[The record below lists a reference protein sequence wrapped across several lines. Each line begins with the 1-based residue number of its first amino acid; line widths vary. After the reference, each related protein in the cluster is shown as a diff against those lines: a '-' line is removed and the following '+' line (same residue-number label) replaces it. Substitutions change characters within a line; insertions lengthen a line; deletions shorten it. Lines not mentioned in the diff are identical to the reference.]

1 MPVIEEVVSAPSD
14 SNVTTIDVSPKQ
26 APPSQEVAPETP
38 ATPPPAPV
46 VEQKPEED
54 PKFAS
59 RFAALSRKEKELMVK
74 ERTLKETVAQAEAY
88 KKAVADAKKNPL
100 SLIQAAGYK
109 DLEEYL
115 GTIING
121 EPEPD
126 PFRQKVDT
134 IEQKIAAYEKD
145 IQEQAQRQHEARK
158 QSELNSILGDIN
170 TFVESNPEKY
180 EAISAYNGISD
191 VWELIQRKYIETKG
205 QVHLTIGEAADAV
218 EQYYLEVAEADRQRL
233 ARVKKLQ
240 AKQEQT
246 KENVTK
252 PSLDNTVQVQ
262 HKLEASEWK
271 EPVANNEWSVPPTLT
286 NNNNSLPQPNSS
298 AQPLSREERLRRA
311 AAKLSWR
318 DD

>member
-1 MPVIEEVVSAPSD
+1 MPVIEEVVSTPAE
-14 SNVTTIDVSPKQ
+14 SNVTTIDVSPKA
-26 APPSQEVAPETP
+26 APPSPEVANPETP
-38 ATPPPAPV
+38 VAPPPAP
-46 VEQKPEED
+46 EPPKPEED
-54 PKFAS
+54 PRFAS
-59 RFAALSRKEKELMVK
+59 RFAALSRKEKELMNK
-74 ERTLKETVAQAEAY
+74 QQSLKETMAQAEAY
-88 KKAVADAKKNPL
+88 KKAVESARKNPL
-100 SLIQAAGYK
+100 ELLKAAGYK
-109 DLEEYL
+109 DLEDYL
-115 GTIING
+115 GNVING

-158 QSELNSILGDIN
+158 QNELNSILGDISK
-170 TFVESNPEKY
+170 FVEANPDKY
-180 EAISAYNGISD
+180 EATKAYNGISD
-191 VWELIQRKYIETKG
+191 VWNLIQRVHIETKG
-205 QVHLTIGEAADAV
+205 QVLLTTEQAADEV
-218 EQYYLEVAEADRQRL
+218 EKYYLEVAEEDRQRL

-262 HKLEASEWK
+262 HKPDASEWK

-298 AQPLSREERLRRA
+298 AQPLSREERLRKA